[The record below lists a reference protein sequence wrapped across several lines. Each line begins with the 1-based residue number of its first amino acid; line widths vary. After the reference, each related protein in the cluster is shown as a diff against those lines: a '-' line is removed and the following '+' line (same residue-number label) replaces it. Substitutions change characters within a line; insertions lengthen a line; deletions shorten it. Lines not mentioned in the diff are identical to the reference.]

1 MTIFTSGFYVFV
13 FQYDNRRKKLISWYL
28 HGYDCYSFEE
38 WNLNW
43 LKRIEM
49 QGCKV
54 QFTPLIPQDIPRDR
68 DTRVKYA

>member
-1 MTIFTSGFYVFV
+1 M
-13 FQYDNRRKKLISWYL
+13 ISWYL